1 MFVDEESEKNITPLP
16 KDVLDKID
24 DQELGELILGN
35 EKGIFDKKV
44 SAGGKIFAVLLW
56 ISSLGIQSTIG
67 STDSSAKIMGLSTLG
82 LILVVTR
89 LSSSLS
95 SYNGPVWP
103 LAGRFG
109 QRIDKPTPPIILRFF
124 GWLLLVISLV
134 IFSVMLWQQ

>member
-1 MFVDEESEKNITPLP
+1 MLADGESEKNIPHLR
-16 KDVLDKID
+16 KDVLNKID
-24 DQELGELILGN
+24 DQELGELILGT

-44 SAGGKIFAVLLW
+44 GIGGKIFAVILW
-56 ISSLGIQSTIG
+56 LTSLGIESTIE
-67 STDSSAKIMGLSTLG
+67 STDSSEKIMGLSTLG

-95 SYNGPVWP
+95 KYSGPVWP

-124 GWLLLVISLV
+124 GWLLLVVSLI
-134 IFSVMLWQQ
+134 IFIGIFLQK